1 MRHLLLI
8 ISLLLSVGGF
18 AQTNSTETSR
28 QERPVF
34 MYVEQMPAAPYD
46 LIVYI
51 EKNMHYP
58 DSAKA
63 HGTMGRVYIQFIVN
77 EDGSISDCKVVRGIG
92 DGCDEEAKRVIC
104 NMPKWKPGKQ
114 NGKAV
119 AVRFTTPV
127 TFRIQ

>member
-1 MRHLLLI
+1 MRHLLLMI
-8 ISLLLSVGGF
+8 CLLCPMYLF
-18 AQTNSTETSR
+18 AQANNTDTSK

-127 TFRIQ
+127 TFSIQ